1 MGFWQAIVVSIGL
14 SLDVFAYCLYKGAM
28 ISEIRASCFARMAAI
43 FTGFQM
49 GMMVIGCAIT
59 RIPAIARAYHSA
71 SLVWEVLAAIAFFVI
86 GVGMIIRS
94 LRRRHEKIEER
105 KQDSYNYKV
114 ITLWAFITSIDALIA
129 GIGFGFLGFRL
140 LAVTLL
146 IGVVTA
152 ASALVGLVCGYI
164 LGCGPRNWLIT
175 IGGCIVLIGGV
186 DVLINYFSMVY

>member
-28 ISEIRASCFARMAAI
+28 ISEIRVGCFARMAAI

-49 GMMVIGCAIT
+49 GMMIVGCAIT
-59 RIPAIARAYHSA
+59 RIPAITQIYRSA
-71 SLVWEVLAAIAFFVI
+71 SLVWEILAAIAFFVI
-86 GVGMIIRS
+86 GVGMILRS
-94 LRRRHEKIEER
+94 LRKRHEKIEER
-105 KQDSYNYKV
+105 KQDQYNYRV
-114 ITLWAFITSIDALIA
+114 IVFWAFITSIDSLIA

-146 IGVVTA
+146 IGIVTA
-152 ASALVGLVCGYI
+152 ASAIAGLLCGYR

-186 DVLINYFSMVY
+186 DVLINYFSVLY